1 MLVAQSGG
9 WGPAAHADWPQAFKA
24 ATRCLLLAAH
34 RQARDGGAAANAH
47 GGADGRAARAA
58 RRAQGKA
65 SRLQGPA
72 AAEARLGSLP
82 SELLQQVVAVAAFPV
97 SAWM

>member
-72 AAEARLGSLP
+72 AAEARLGSRNRRQLHQALP
-82 SELLQQVVAVAAFPV
+82 LSVAHLLA
-97 SAWM
+97 S